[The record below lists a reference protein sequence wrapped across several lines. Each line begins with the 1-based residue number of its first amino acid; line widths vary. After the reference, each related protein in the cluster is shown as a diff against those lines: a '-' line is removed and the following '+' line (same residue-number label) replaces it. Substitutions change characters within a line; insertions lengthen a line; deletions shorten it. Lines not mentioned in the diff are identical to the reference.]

1 MKNGRGIM
9 KTIAMLACAIALA
22 VSQDVAQAADVNVSV
37 APATPFIERGKS
49 QQLLN
54 CDFRI
59 DNNTNEQIELSSVEV
74 SVLGEADRLLAQYR
88 VGANGLSVLVIPN
101 RFVEPGKA
109 QIVFNP
115 LFAFPEDLSLKK
127 MRFVFS
133 FDVGDAGSKYR
144 AEITVQPKAFQAG
157 TKLRLPVDGAVLVH
171 DGHDFYGHHRRLDMQ
186 HPMAEALGWKRNF
199 MRFSYDF
206 VKTDP
211 QGRMFKGDGSR
222 HEDWF
227 GWGTAVVAPAAGK
240 VVAARD
246 GMPDNL
252 KDKPPAFSREQF
264 IADPSLMWGNHVVID
279 HGNNEYSLLAHLK
292 QGSVAVREGQ
302 AIKAGEQTGAMGMSG
317 DAFLVHL
324 HYDLKSGPGFD
335 AEGLP
340 SPFQDFER
348 LTGPG
353 WKSVPQGQVDSGDI
367 VRPRAGNQRRL
378 RQ

>member
-1 MKNGRGIM
+1 
-9 KTIAMLACAIALA
+9 
-22 VSQDVAQAADVNVSV
+22 
-37 APATPFIERGKS
+37 
-49 QQLLN
+49 
-54 CDFRI
+54 
-59 DNNTNEQIELSSVEV
+59 
-74 SVLGEADRLLAQYR
+74 
-88 VGANGLSVLVIPN
+88 
-101 RFVEPGKA
+101 
-109 QIVFNP
+109 

-127 MRFVFS
+127 MRFAFS

-144 AEITVQPKAFQAG
+144 AEITLQPKAFQPGA
-157 TKLRLPVDGAVLVH
+157 KLRLPVDGAVLVY

-211 QGRMFKGDGSR
+211 QGRMFKGDGTR
-222 HEDWF
+222 HEEWF
-227 GWGTAVVAPAAGK
+227 GWGTAVLAPAAGK

-252 KDKPPAFSREQF
+252 KDKPPAFTREQF
-264 IADPSLMWGNHVVID
+264 VADPSLMWGNHVVID

-292 QGSVAVREGQ
+292 QGSVAVKEGQ
-302 AIKAGEQTGAMGMSG
+302 VIKAGEQAGAMGMSG

-340 SPFQDFER
+340 SPFHDFER
-348 LTGPG
+348 LTGPQ
-353 WKSVPQGQVDSGDI
+353 WKSIPQGQVDSGDV
-367 VRPRAGNQRRL
+367 VRPRAANQRRL